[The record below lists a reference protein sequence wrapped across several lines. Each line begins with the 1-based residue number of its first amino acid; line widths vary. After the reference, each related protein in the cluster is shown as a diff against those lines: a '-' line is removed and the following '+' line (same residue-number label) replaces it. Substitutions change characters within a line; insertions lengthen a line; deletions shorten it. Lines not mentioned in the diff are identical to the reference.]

1 METNKLL
8 DLQIDPESTT
18 FLTEAAKWGKFL
30 AIVGFVGC
38 GFMLLGGLMIGV
50 MSSTLSSQMEA
61 MGGTGAATFYSS
73 GIGTGLYIGMAVLYV
88 FPCLYLYRFAG
99 RMQEAL
105 HATDQGAL
113 NSSFANLKSM
123 FKFMGIMTII
133 VIAFSILA
141 FIFAIVAAATMA

>member
-1 METNKLL
+1 METNNLL
-8 DLQIDPESTT
+8 DLQIDPESGS
-18 FLTEAAKWGKFL
+18 LLSEAAKWGKFL

-38 GFMLLGGLMIGV
+38 GFMLLGGLMLAA
-50 MSSTLSSQMEA
+50 MSSTISSQMEA

-73 GIGTGLYIGMAVLYV
+73 GMGTALYIGMAVLYL

-105 HATDQGAL
+105 RSTDQGVL

-123 FKFMGIMTII
+123 FKFMGILTII
-133 VIAFSILA
+133 IIAFSILA
-141 FIFAIVAAATMA
+141 FIFAIVAATTLA